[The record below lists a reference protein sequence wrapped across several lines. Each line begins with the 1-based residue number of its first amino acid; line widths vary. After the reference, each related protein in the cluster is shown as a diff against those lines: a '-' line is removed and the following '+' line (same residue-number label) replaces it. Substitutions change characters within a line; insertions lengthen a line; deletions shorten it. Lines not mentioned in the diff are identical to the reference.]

1 MIESIVLM
9 TDERTRK
16 SFEAMSAED
25 AGNILK
31 GLLRHA
37 AGEEIDTSKWSD
49 LALAVYPL
57 IEGQVDRMTD
67 LREKRSASG
76 RSGGE
81 SKAEANR
88 SKAEANCSKPVAN
101 CSKPVANEQQN
112 VAPVPVPIPERETTL
127 TGSKEKARFTPPT
140 AEEVERYAAEK
151 GLAIDAQ
158 RFVDFYTSKG
168 WRVGSSP
175 MKDWR
180 AACRNWCARNA
191 KDPPQKKSAPVF
203 NFTQRQTDYDAMLME
218 VGL

>member
-9 TDERTRK
+9 TDERTRR
-16 SFEAMSAED
+16 SFEAMNAED

-37 AGEEIDTSKWSD
+37 AGEEIDTSEWSD

-67 LREKRSASG
+67 LREKRSAAG

-88 SKAEANCSKPVAN
+88 TKAVAN
-101 CSKPVANEQQN
+101 CSKPVANDQQTST
-112 VAPVPVPIPERETTL
+112 PVPVPIPERETSL
-127 TGSKEKARFTPPT
+127 TGSKEKARFVPPT
-140 AEEVERYAAEK
+140 VDDVEQYAAEK
-151 GLAIDAQ
+151 GLTVDAQ
-158 RFVDFYTSKG
+158 RFVDFYASKG

-180 AACRNWCARNA
+180 AALRNWCARNA
-191 KDPPQKKSAPVF
+191 KDPPRKQTAPVF
-203 NFTQRQTDYDAMLME
+203 NFTQRQTDYDSMLLE
-218 VGL
+218 VGI